1 MSKKILFAEDN
12 SIQGVV
18 LKRLLTAQGFT
29 TVWGKNGKE
38 ALHLLET
45 FKPDLIITDVEMPE
59 MDGFEFCQAVK
70 SHPEDK
76 KIPLIICSSLSDPE
90 DIIRGIEVGANG
102 YVTKPYEETFLMYR
116 INALLNNPIGDSE
129 DEAPVNVNYA
139 GKEYQI
145 TADKMHILQML
156 LSIYENTI
164 KQNKELMA
172 AQIEITQKAQALEK
186 SLDESERLLK
196 NILPIKIADR
206 LKHQGYDEPES
217 FSSVSVLFT
226 DFKGFTDVAE
236 FLSPKEL
243 VEQLD
248 LCFAQFDAITEMYN
262 LEKLKTIGDSYMAAG
277 GLPETNSTH
286 PIDTVRAALEIK
298 DFMDTTKSIRINQG
312 LPYWELRIGIHSGPV
327 VAGVIGNKKFAYD
340 MWGDTVNVASRM
352 ESSGEVGKVNIS
364 RATYELV
371 KDFFDCE
378 YRGKVEAK
386 NKGTIDMFFVE
397 RIKPDLARDPEGK
410 VPNQKFMEMYNKI
423 KSQNLIPD
431 I

>member
-29 TVWGKNGKE
+29 IAWGKNGKE

-59 MDGFEFCQAVK
+59 MDGFEFCQVVK

-76 KIPLIICSSLSDPE
+76 KIPLIICSSLSEPE

-129 DEAPVNVNYA
+129 EEAPVNINYA
-139 GKEYQI
+139 GREYQI

-196 NILPIKIADR
+196 NILPVKIADR
-206 LKHQGYDEPES
+206 LKHHGYDEPES

-277 GLPETNSTH
+277 GLPEINFTH
-286 PIDTVRAALEIK
+286 PVDTVRAALEIK

-340 MWGDTVNVASRM
+340 MWGDTVNTASRM
-352 ESSGEVGKVNIS
+352 ESSGEIGKVNIS

-397 RIKPDLARDPEGK
+397 RIKPDLARDAEGK

-423 KSQNLIPD
+423 KPQE
-431 I
+431 

>member
-38 ALHLLET
+38 ALKLLET

-59 MDGFEFCQAVK
+59 MDGFEFCLAVK

-129 DEAPVNVNYA
+129 EESPVNISYA
-139 GKEYQI
+139 GKDYQI

-196 NILPIKIADR
+196 NILPNKIADR
-206 LKHQGYDEPES
+206 LKHQGFDEPES
-217 FSSVSVLFT
+217 FSNVSVIFT

-277 GLPETNSTH
+277 GLPEINFTH
-286 PIDTVRAALEIK
+286 PVDTVRAALEIK

-312 LPYWELRIGIHSGPV
+312 LPFWELRIGIHSGPV

-378 YRGKVEAK
+378 YRGKVQAK

-397 RIKPDLARDPEGK
+397 RIKPDLAREPEGK

-423 KSQNLIPD
+423 KSQSQS
-431 I
+431 